1 MELKEYPSDQEG
13 VVLYQTTISDTGIG
27 MSKEFLPHIFD
38 EFAREQTSTVHK
50 IKGTGLGMP
59 IVKRLVE
66 LMNGTITVT
75 SEQGKGT
82 SFVVTIPMKIT
93 DQTAEEHNS
102 VVADTGKF
110 KGKMILLAEDIE
122 VNAEIACAILGEAGF
137 SIEVAENGSR
147 CVDMLKSMPAGYY
160 DLVLMDIQM
169 PIMNGYE
176 ATRTIRNLEEPEKR
190 DIPIIAMTANA
201 LKQVGSVKIILAH
214 MGGWKNWQEV
224 AENLSDTSAML
235 DTAFSLGEITPK
247 DDYYSPDFLSLL
259 KKQDFVRLVNIF
271 GSERVLFGTDSPW
284 TDQEES
290 LKKIKELPFSEADL
304 ENIIYL
310 NAKKLLGL

>member
-1 MELKEYPSDQEG
+1 
-13 VVLYQTTISDTGIG
+13 
-27 MSKEFLPHIFD
+27 
-38 EFAREQTSTVHK
+38 
-50 IKGTGLGMP
+50 
-59 IVKRLVE
+59 
-66 LMNGTITVT
+66 
-75 SEQGKGT
+75 
-82 SFVVTIPMKIT
+82 
-93 DQTAEEHNS
+93 
-102 VVADTGKF
+102 
-110 KGKMILLAEDIE
+110 
-122 VNAEIACAILGEAGF
+122 
-137 SIEVAENGSR
+137 
-147 CVDMLKSMPAGYY
+147 MPAG
-160 DLVLMDIQM
+160 DDIGF
-169 PIMNGYE
+169 PDVV
-176 ATRTIRNLEEPEKR
+176 RCSP
-190 DIPIIAMTANA
+190 AMTANA